1 MAKEYVGRVVFANV
15 DIDENHLTVL
25 LWYQSIPTTLI
36 LKNGKIIDVLIRALL
51 KLQIENNLK
60 AAISLPNR

>member
-1 MAKEYVGRVVFANV
+1 
-15 DIDENHLTVL
+15 
-25 LWYQSIPTTLI
+25 LI

-60 AAISLPNR
+60 AAISLPQQIVTSLYD

>member
-1 MAKEYVGRVVFANV
+1 MAKEYVGRVVFAKVN
-15 DIDENHLTVL
+15 IDENHLTATSGI
-25 LWYQSIPTTLI
+25 QSIPTTLI

-60 AAISLPNR
+60 SND

>member
-1 MAKEYVGRVVFANV
+1 MKIISLLPIWYSKYSNNV
-15 DIDENHLTVL
+15 DFKK
-25 LWYQSIPTTLI
+25 W
-36 LKNGKIIDVLIRALL
+36 KNNRCAYSLIRALL